1 MEGYFLLEDSK
12 WRNTLNC
19 EHWSVAHT
27 NVQSTSRCIV
37 TIDTHHR
44 VSESFGRSTQIS
56 TDMDRFRPMPSQV
69 EWRST
74 LLSIHIYY
82 LSTRTLK
89 SGEWQ
94 ISVQISAF
102 GTGNTSEVKNDV
114 ILIRMYYVINGTVWR
129 AICHAWRHH
138 ITFPALTTITICRV
152 GNSAIYIQL
161 QQWNWIY
168 TNAPHHEYINMIR
181 GRFAVPS
188 ANKGG

>member
-1 MEGYFLLEDSK
+1 MEESLFCECWTRCNEVVQHFATWCVTTDRDVLRC
-12 WRNTLNC
+12 RNTS
-19 EHWSVAHT
+19 HWHESVHA
-27 NVQSTSRCIV
+27 
-37 TIDTHHR
+37 DHHR
-44 VSESFGRSTQIS
+44 DETFFVTVDSFLSLSAVS
-56 TDMDRFRPMPSQV
+56 
-69 EWRST
+69 WR
-74 LLSIHIYY
+74 
-82 LSTRTLK
+82 

-138 ITFPALTTITICRV
+138 ITFPALTTITTCQV
-152 GNSAIYIQL
+152 GNGAVYIQL

-168 TNAPHHEYINMIR
+168 TNAPRHGYINTIR

-188 ANKGG
+188 ANKGGLFAV